1 MSTVILEIVRVGASQ
16 RNDLRAPASLCA
28 CRCTRSRSHRTQPC
42 KHARTHTETCV
53 RGFHGGATKRMLLR
67 NNSCHGER
75 YRQHTR
81 ATPDFN
87 GHRHVEKG
95 NKGSAR
101 PLDLAREKRELLL
114 HFSERFTTTLCRASF
129 VRRLFRVAAWKF
141 KMKATSRRHN
151 LADDNETCAGF
162 LSVLMLRDIF
172 ARREYF
178 SSVST
183 LQKCKT

>member
-1 MSTVILEIVRVGASQ
+1 VSTVILEIVRVGALQ
-16 RNDLRAPASLCA
+16 RNDVRPAYTCARRTRADALA
-28 CRCTRSRSHRTQPC
+28 LVVTARNRVQTRART
-42 KHARTHTETCV
+42 HARTHARTRNVQSAVSTRSHETYV
-53 RGFHGGATKRMLLR
+53 ALR

-87 GHRHVEKG
+87 GAPPRKREQRER
-95 NKGSAR
+95 AR

-129 VRRLFRVAAWKF
+129 VRRPFRVAAWEF

-151 LADDNETCAGF
+151 LADDDELC
-162 LSVLMLRDIF
+162 
-172 ARREYF
+172 
-178 SSVST
+178 
-183 LQKCKT
+183 